1 MRNSLLNIILMIP
14 AMLIAFTFHEYAH
27 ALMADRL
34 GDKTPRFQGRLT
46 LNPAAHIDLFGFI
59 AVLLFGFGWAKPV
72 QTNPSAYKDYRKDD
86 LKVSAAGVIANFL
99 VAIIASVI
107 YALYIR
113 FAYSVLPDSLGNVLK
128 IMISQILIINVNIG
142 VFNLIPIPGLDGF
155 SILRD
160 IAPSKFYKFEAKF
173 YQYQMLIMLGLVF
186 FGGRI
191 ISKPCNV
198 IIGWMQEIIN
208 IVLKLL

>member
-128 IMISQILIINVNIG
+128 IMISQIIIINVNIG

-173 YQYQMLIMLGLVF
+173 YQYQMLIMILLVV
-186 FGGRI
+186 GGSRI
-191 ISKPCNV
+191 ISIPSNSLLNML
-198 IIGWMQEIIN
+198 I
-208 IVLKLL
+208 KLASSFARLF

>member
-1 MRNSLLNIILMIP
+1 MRNGLLNMILMIP

-27 ALMADRL
+27 ALVADRL

-46 LNPAAHIDLFGFI
+46 LNPVAHIDLFGFV

-72 QTNPSAYKDYRKDD
+72 QTNPSAYKNYRKDD
-86 LKVSAAGVIANFL
+86 LKVSLAGVIANFL
-99 VAIIASVI
+99 VAVAASII

-113 FAYSVLPDSLGNVLK
+113 FAYAALPEALGSVLK
-128 IMISQILIINVNIG
+128 MMISQIIIINVNIG

-160 IAPSKFYKFEAKF
+160 LAPAKFYKFEEKF
-173 YQYQMLIMLGLVF
+173 YQYQMLILLLLVF

-191 ISKPCNV
+191 ISIPCN
-198 IIGWMQEIIN
+198 IIINWMQKIIN
-208 IVLKLL
+208 IILTLL

>member
-128 IMISQILIINVNIG
+128 IMISQIIIINVNIG

-208 IVLKLL
+208 IVLKVR

>member
-128 IMISQILIINVNIG
+128 IMISQIIIINVNIG

>member
-128 IMISQILIINVNIG
+128 IMISQIIIINVNIG

-173 YQYQMLIMLGLVF
+173 YQYQMLIMVGLVF

>member
-128 IMISQILIINVNIG
+128 IMISQIIIINVNIG

-173 YQYQMLIMLGLVF
+173 YQYQMLIMILLVV
-186 FGGRI
+186 GGSRI
-191 ISKPCNV
+191 ISIPSNALLNML
-198 IIGWMQEIIN
+198 I
-208 IVLKLL
+208 KLASSFARLF